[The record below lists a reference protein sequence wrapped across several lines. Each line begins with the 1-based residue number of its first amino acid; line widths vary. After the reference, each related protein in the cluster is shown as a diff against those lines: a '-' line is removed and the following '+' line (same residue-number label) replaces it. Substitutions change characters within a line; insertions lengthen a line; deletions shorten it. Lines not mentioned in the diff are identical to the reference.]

1 MREDKHWS
9 LKHEIAAI
17 IIEILVFILG
27 CVFLLIGT
35 FNLIP

>member
-1 MREDKHWS
+1 MKDNKHWS
-9 LKHEIAAI
+9 LKLEVAAVIA
-17 IIEILVFILG
+17 EVLVFILG